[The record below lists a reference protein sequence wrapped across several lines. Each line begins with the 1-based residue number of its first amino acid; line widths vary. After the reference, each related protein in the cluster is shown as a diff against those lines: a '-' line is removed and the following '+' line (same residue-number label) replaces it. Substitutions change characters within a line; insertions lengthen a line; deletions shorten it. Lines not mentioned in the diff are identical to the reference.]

1 MELDLNDGVDLPGLI
16 HRGGVFFD
24 IEGNTPEEVYK
35 VISEK
40 IEKPEDLTSEQ
51 VYTALC
57 AREQVLSTAVGN
69 GIALPHAR
77 SSIIKS
83 DEDQKICVVY
93 LKNPIDMQA
102 PDERE
107 VYVMFVLLTHNSQ
120 VHLKVLTELA
130 GLFRNLRFRKALES
144 HAQEAELLSLIRE
157 LDK

>member
-1 MELDLNDGVDLPGLI
+1 MDSELNGGVDLAVLI
-16 HRGGVFFD
+16 HRGGIFFD
-24 IEGNTPEEVYK
+24 VEGNTPEEIYSK
-35 VISEK
+35 ISSMIK
-40 IEKPEDLTSEQ
+40 LPEGLTSEQ
-51 VYTALC
+51 ICNALC

-77 SSIIKS
+77 SSIIKNS
-83 DEDQKICVVY
+83 DDQQICIVY
-93 LKNPIDMQA
+93 LKYPIDMQA

-144 HAQEAELLSLIRE
+144 HAGEAEILSLIRE

>member
-1 MELDLNDGVDLPGLI
+1 MDLDLNQNVDLAALI

-24 IEGNTPEEVYK
+24 IEGSTPQEIYK
-35 VISEK
+35 TVSGMITLPDE
-40 IEKPEDLTSEQ
+40 LTSEQ
-51 VYTALC
+51 IYNALC

-77 SSIIKS
+77 ASIIKNI
-83 DEDQKICVVY
+83 EQQQICVVY

-107 VYVMFVLLTHNSQ
+107 VYVMFVLLTQNSQ

-144 HAQEAELLSLIRE
+144 HAGEAELLSLIRE